1 MGRSYSAGAKLGGT
15 TSRSLSAMRHINPST
30 VTLLLSAFPQ
40 MGVAVVP
47 AILAIGELPSRLR
60 LALAI
65 PAGRAG

>member
-1 MGRSYSAGAKLGGT
+1 
-15 TSRSLSAMRHINPST
+15 MRHINPST